1 MWENQYWQNNSGE
14 TSESV
19 QYSTYSENSETNV
32 KVSLWSQILIEIV
45 QVEAD
50 IAKTSYGLSLDSGPL

>member
-19 QYSTYSENSETNV
+19 QYSTYSENSETNATV
-32 KVSLWSQILIEIV
+32 PLWSQILIEIA

-50 IAKTSYGLSLDSGPL
+50 IATASYGLSLDFSPL